1 MNRISAFSLLLLLLI
16 VVASPLTVQANEV
29 KTMYDRAYALY
40 EQGQLSSA
48 IPTFREIT
56 EKYPNS
62 SLADNA
68 QYWIG
73 EAYFVLKRYEQA
85 IIEFDK
91 TLTYKNTNK
100 REDALYK
107 LASCHERLG
116 KSETALELYTRL
128 LAEFPNTRHA
138 SYVLK
143 KLDMLGS

>member
-1 MNRISAFSLLLLLLI
+1 MKRVSLVSLLLLI
-16 VVASPLTVQANEV
+16 AVAFSMPSVAHADAV

-91 TLTYKNTNK
+91 TLTYQNTNK
-100 REDALYK
+100 REDAVYK